1 MAQYKV
7 GERIL
12 SQEEYNEDKIQ
23 KWGLFLFIIGAVLCG
38 VAVHASIPADW
49 SKIIK
54 FALIIVSGMAGGS
67 VLAYFAKQI
76 EALVGWGI
84 FFGLLVG
91 AGCFVWYLI

>member
-23 KWGLFLFIIGAVLCG
+23 KWGLSLFIIGAVLCG

-76 EALVGWGI
+76 EALAGWCIVFGFLLVVGW
-84 FFGLLVG
+84 
-91 AGCFVWYLI
+91 AVWSFI